1 MYGCL
6 DSTEKRDNQSM
17 FNGSQKKRTVKS
29 RTGYVP
35 FTHKKCSRGYFIS
48 VETVFQKENMMKY
61 VLMKYLF
68 IAEHHR

>member
-1 MYGCL
+1 MDVWTVQRKGTIKACL
-6 DSTEKRDNQSM
+6 MVPRKRERLNLDI
-17 FNGSQKKRTVKS
+17 
-29 RTGYVP
+29 
-35 FTHKKCSRGYFIS
+35 IS